1 MATKS
6 IFTCN
11 SCGSQSPKWLGR
23 CPDCA
28 QWNSFIEENFTSTKT
43 HKQSNFI
50 SDAVVSKPPK
60 RLSDIEKEEFLRTST
75 TIGELDRV
83 LGGGLVE
90 GSVVLVGGE
99 PGIGKS
105 TLMLQAGN
113 IIAENKKVLYISGEE
128 SLRQMKLRAERLG
141 LSSKELYLVNETD
154 LINIAEHIKKL
165 KPYLV
170 IVDSIQTIFNSQFTQ
185 SGGSLTQVKESAG
198 ALTAIAKSSGV
209 SVFIIG
215 HITKEGFIAGPKVL
229 EHIVDSVIYFEGEKN
244 SSFRILRSI
253 KNRFGPTDEIGI
265 FSMTSK
271 GLQEIKDP
279 SGIFISNRK
288 TPTAGTVITS
298 TIEGTRPL
306 LVEIQALVS
315 RSNFSFAKQRSMG
328 FDFNRL
334 ALLAAMLEKKL
345 GLNLANH
352 DIFLNIVG
360 GVKISE
366 TAVDL
371 AACVA
376 IVSSFKDKPVR
387 DDLVVIGEVGLTSE
401 IRSVSKIRDRL
412 NEAQRLGFKKAIIP
426 SSDSQD
432 IKGFS
437 GIDLIGVDTVDK
449 AVSQALE

>member
-1 MATKS
+1 MATKT

-28 QWNSFIEENFTSTKT
+28 QWNSFIEENFSNTKT
-43 HKQSNFI
+43 QNQSNFI
-50 SDAVVSKPPK
+50 SDTVVSKPPQ

-113 IIAENKKVLYISGEE
+113 IIAENKKVLYVSGEE

-141 LSSKELYLVNETD
+141 VSSKELYLVNETD
-154 LINIAEHIKKL
+154 LINITEHIKKL

-170 IVDSIQTIFNSQFTQ
+170 IVDSIQTIFNPQFTS
-185 SGGSLTQVKESAG
+185 SGGSLTQIKESAG
-198 ALTAIAKSSGV
+198 ALTAIAKASGV

-271 GLQEIKDP
+271 GLLEVKDP
-279 SGIFISNRK
+279 SGIFISKRK

-298 TIEGTRPL
+298 AIEGTRPL

-315 RSNFSFAKQRSMG
+315 RANSSFAKQRSMG

-360 GVKISE
+360 GVKINE
-366 TAVDL
+366 PAVDL

-387 DDLVVIGEVGLTSE
+387 DDLVIIGEVGLTSE

-426 SSDSQD
+426 NCDSQD
-432 IKGFS
+432 IKGLS
-437 GIDLIGVDTVDK
+437 GIELIGVDTVDK
-449 AVSQALE
+449 AVNQALA

>member
-1 MATKS
+1 
-6 IFTCN
+6 
-11 SCGSQSPKWLGR
+11 
-23 CPDCA
+23 
-28 QWNSFIEENFTSTKT
+28 
-43 HKQSNFI
+43 
-50 SDAVVSKPPK
+50 
-60 RLSDIEKEEFLRTST
+60 
-75 TIGELDRV
+75 
-83 LGGGLVE
+83 
-90 GSVVLVGGE
+90 
-99 PGIGKS
+99 
-105 TLMLQAGN
+105 MLQAGN

-170 IVDSIQTIFNSQFTQ
+170 IVDSIQTIFNPQFTQ

>member
-1 MATKS
+1 MATKT

-11 SCGSQSPKWLGR
+11 NCGSQSPKWLGR

-28 QWNSFIEENFTSTKT
+28 QWNSFIEENFSNTKT
-43 HKQSNFI
+43 QNQSNFI
-50 SDAVVSKPPK
+50 SDTVVSKPPK

-141 LSSKELYLVNETD
+141 VSSKELYLVNETD

-170 IVDSIQTIFNSQFTQ
+170 IVDSIQTIFNPQFTS

-198 ALTAIAKSSGV
+198 ALTAIAKTSGV

-271 GLQEIKDP
+271 GLLEVKDP
-279 SGIFISNRK
+279 SGIFISKRK

-298 TIEGTRPL
+298 AIEGTRPL

-315 RSNFSFAKQRSMG
+315 RANSSFAKQRSMG

-360 GVKISE
+360 GVKINE
-366 TAVDL
+366 PAVDL

-412 NEAQRLGFKKAIIP
+412 NEAQRLGFKKAIVP
-426 SSDSQD
+426 NCDSQD

-437 GIDLIGVDTVDK
+437 GIELIGVDTVDK
-449 AVSQALE
+449 AVNQALA

>member
-170 IVDSIQTIFNSQFTQ
+170 IVDSIQTIFNPQFTQ

-437 GIDLIGVDTVDK
+437 GIELIGVDTVDK
-449 AVSQALE
+449 AVSQALA